1 MHVWSACNGP
11 PPFEVL
17 SGEAKMNQLPA
28 FASHN
33 LARKTGKKKH
43 LFKETN
49 ETDFFLKEQ
58 KKKTPNVDAS
68 LKERLTVT
76 RRSEKYLFG
85 GTGFLN

>member
-1 MHVWSACNGP
+1 MYGVAAVRP

-49 ETDFFLKEQ
+49 ETDFSKRT
-58 KKKTPNVDAS
+58 KKKHRMWTLA
-68 LKERLTVT
+68 
-76 RRSEKYLFG
+76 
-85 GTGFLN
+85 